1 MINWEMHN
9 MAERVAVVGA
19 GQMGN
24 GIAHV
29 FAQNGYDVTM
39 VDVSADALKRGKDTI
54 AGNLDRQIKKGSI
67 QQADKDAILG
77 RVATAQGLDAVKDA
91 SLVIEAAT
99 ENRDLKFKIF
109 RDLDAAAA
117 PNALMA

>member
-1 MINWEMHN
+1 
-9 MAERVAVVGA
+9 MAEQIAVIGA

-29 FAQNGYDVTM
+29 FAQHGFAVTM
-39 VDVSADALKRGKDTI
+39 IEVSETALSKGLATI
-54 AGNLDRQIKKGSI
+54 ASNLDRQIKKGALPAS
-67 QQADKDAILG
+67 DKDATLG
-77 RVATAQGLDAVKDA
+77 RIASDTRLETASAA

-109 RDLDAAAA
+109 SDLDRLAAAG
-117 PNALMA
+117 